1 MAHRDLHCIHNIHTA
16 DLPQIVVRNFR
27 GFLNHPRTFKSMV
40 FWGARCQ
47 IDFFIIILSIIYTSL
62 STFVYIYTAS
72 PTWHMKTFRS
82 KKMSVKALEL
92 CSLNR

>member
-1 MAHRDLHCIHNIHTA
+1 MAHRDLHCIQNIHTA

-62 STFVYIYTAS
+62 SKY
-72 PTWHMKTFRS
+72 
-82 KKMSVKALEL
+82 L
-92 CSLNR
+92 CIHLYSLSNMAHEDFP